1 MASATTWSSP
11 SSVGVLPTATWTA
24 PSPGNSSTTRHRRG
38 DPPPPLTPLTAT
50 SARSGCSGGAGA
62 VPAPLPS
69 DSAPSRRRLLPQ
81 FSIRLLHRRPI
92 PTLPPPRGTA
102 AADDRAYR
110 VAVQR
115 RAYTLV
121 PDARLGGL
129 PLVPGVPTA
138 GWAFVS
144 WLVRVA
150 VVAFGLSINAFLAA
164 RRLRRVATT
173 SGNSDGDGKG
183 PRRPSVL
190 EESVDAVAAAGDAG
204 GVAAAAAWAA
214 VGGTR
219 EGGVNAVR
227 AAVGPLGG
235 AFRESAAG
243 LAAMAAARLDG
254 PRGPERGISPARTA
268 SDAVPQP
275 FTVCSAISS
284 SEESVVAGEAA
295 AAAAVEADVPFHVL
309 PAAGGVGASTP
320 AADAFDDYRSL
331 FATRPVPPVAA
342 IGDSDDLFARLRV
355 AGPNPMGLRAATAAD
370 LDHPNAPL
378 APVTDAHLRQV
389 AGFSRD
395 SLSAAAAEGRL
406 YVVSFRRGG
415 TALAAAVRDH
425 PGDNAKMDGSADGSG
440 RERLFAPVAL
450 FAIPPGST
458 AHTPGRLAPVAIA
471 VGGPNAVATPRG
483 VVTPADGT
491 AWAAAKLIVNAAD
504 GAEHEL
510 REHLGL
516 THLLINGIAAVTFRE
531 LEARAHPLWR
541 LLTPHY
547 DGTFFLNSIVPDTLL
562 APGGGVELLLPAS
575 SGAQAAYVAG
585 VVRGTAFNSRFPR
598 REMGTRGVLDPALA
612 YPYRDDALELYD
624 ILHDYVAEY
633 VAVYYKDD
641 AAVQGDYE
649 LQAWAAAVSAP
660 DGAGVAG
667 FGETAADGSTAVEG
681 AILTVGY
688 LIDALTLIIFTASVQ
703 HAAINFPQSDIMTWV
718 PVFPLAVR
726 ADAPT
731 AADAATPAAGGAAAR
746 RWLPPPAVAAEQ
758 IFLGGLLGGV
768 IHLPL
773 GSLPWTPL
781 SGGWFRHP
789 AAAAA
794 ATRLRYRLREVE
806 ARIGAREEGEVTP
819 YEYLRPSRVPRSI
832 NI

>member
-1 MASATTWSSP
+1 MESATTWSSR
-11 SSVGVLPTATWTA
+11 SVGVTPT
-24 PSPGNSSTTRHRRG
+24 PTRG
-38 DPPPPLTPLTAT
+38 
-50 SARSGCSGGAGA
+50 
-62 VPAPLPS
+62 
-69 DSAPSRRRLLPQ
+69 RLLPYL
-81 FSIRLLHRRPI
+81 SIRLLHRRPI

-102 AADDRAYR
+102 AADDRSHR
-110 VAVQR
+110 VAAQR
-115 RAYTLV
+115 RAYKLV

-138 GWAFVS
+138 GWAFIS
-144 WLVRVA
+144 WLFRVA

-164 RRLRRVATT
+164 RRLRRVAAT
-173 SGNSDGDGKG
+173 SGNCDDGSKG
-183 PRRPSVL
+183 PRRRSVL
-190 EESVDAVAAAGDAG
+190 AEGVDAVAAAGNAG

-227 AAVGPLGG
+227 VAVGPLGG
-235 AFRESAAG
+235 AFRESESG
-243 LAAMAAARLDG
+243 LAAMAASRLDG
-254 PRGPERGISPARTA
+254 QCGQESGISLAPTTP
-268 SDAVPQP
+268 DAAPP
-275 FTVCSAISS
+275 GATVCNATTSSAGI
-284 SEESVVAGEAA
+284 VIAGEAA
-295 AAAAVEADVPFHVL
+295 AAAAVDAGL
-309 PAAGGVGASTP
+309 PARVPSTTGGGGVSSL
-320 AADAFDDYRSL
+320 AADAFADYRSL
-331 FATRPVPPVAA
+331 FATRPLPAVAA
-342 IGDSDDLFARLRV
+342 VGDSDDFFARLRV

-370 LDHPNAPL
+370 LDDPSAPL

-389 AGFSRD
+389 AGFD
-395 SLSAAAAEGRL
+395 SDTLSAAAADGRL
-406 YVVSFRRGG
+406 YVVSFRRSG
-415 TALAAAVRDH
+415 TALAAAMRDH
-425 PGDNAKMDGSADGSG
+425 PSDNAEMDGSADGKG

-450 FAIPPGST
+450 FAIPPGSS
-458 AHTPGRLAPVAIA
+458 ADAPGRLAPVAIA
-471 VGGPNAVATPRG
+471 VGGPNAAATPRG
-483 VVTPADGT
+483 VFTPADGA

-504 GAEHEL
+504 GTEHEL

-516 THLLINGIAAVTFRE
+516 THLLINGIAAVTFQE

-575 SGAQAAYVAG
+575 SSAQAAYVAG
-585 VVRGTAFNSRFPR
+585 VVRNTPFNSRFPR
-598 REMGTRGVLDPALA
+598 LEMGARGVLNAALA

-633 VAVYYKDD
+633 VAVYYRDD
-641 AAVQGDYE
+641 KAVQEDYE

-681 AILTVGY
+681 AILTIRY
-688 LIDALTLIIFTASVQ
+688 LVDALTLIIFTASVQ
-703 HAAINFPQSDIMTWV
+703 HAALNFPQSDIMTWV

-731 AADAATPAAGGAAAR
+731 AEDAAIPSSGGTAAR

-768 IHLPL
+768 VHLPL
-773 GSLPWTPL
+773 GSLPWTPR

-794 ATRLRYRLREVE
+794 VTRLRCRLRGVE
-806 ARIGAREEGEVTP
+806 ARIGAREKGEVTP